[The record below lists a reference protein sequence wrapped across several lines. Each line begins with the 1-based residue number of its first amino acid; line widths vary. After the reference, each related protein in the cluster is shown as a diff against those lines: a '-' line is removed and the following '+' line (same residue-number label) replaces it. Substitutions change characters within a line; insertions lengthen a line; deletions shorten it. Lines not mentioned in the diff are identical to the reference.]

1 MLLEK
6 AVTIGESALAG
17 IVTEPPLGKA
27 NGHLPAVLLLNAGIL
42 HRVGA
47 CRLSVKLAR
56 QLADRGYRCVRFD
69 HSGIGDSGARRGSM
83 SFEEAAVLEVQDV
96 MRYMTD
102 TYGARTFILYGLCS
116 GADVSFSTAVADPR
130 VVGIIQLDPWVY
142 RTVRSRITEVFKT
155 YGTKLLNPVAY
166 ARAIGR
172 GARRMLASAQSS
184 DRAEWYADTDY
195 IRVTPPKE
203 VVAKGL
209 RTLVDRGV
217 SVLIV
222 FSGGHQVSYN
232 YRQQYQRAF
241 RGIPFAHS
249 IRVEFAPKS
258 THLFTALD
266 DQALVLDAVTQ
277 WLQADTA
284 FEQPSLAPGI
294 EAGALKVA

>member
-17 IVTEPPLGKA
+17 IITEPPMGKA
-27 NGHLPAVLLLNAGIL
+27 RDQLPAVLMLNSGIL

-56 QLADRGYRCVRFD
+56 QLADRGYRCIRFD
-69 HSGIGDSGARRGSM
+69 HSGIGDSGARRGAM

-102 TYGARTFILYGLCS
+102 TYGARSFILYGLCS

-142 RTVRSRITEVFKT
+142 KTIRSRIMEFFKT
-155 YGTKLLNPVAY
+155 YGMKLLNPFAY
-166 ARAIGR
+166 LRAANRI
-172 GARRMLASAQSS
+172 ARRMIVKAQKS

-203 VVAKGL
+203 TVSKGL

-217 SVLIV
+217 NVLIV
-222 FSGGHQVSYN
+222 FTGGHQVSYN
-232 YRQQYQRAF
+232 YREQYQRAF
-241 RGIPFAHS
+241 RDIPFADTV
-249 IRVEFAPKS
+249 RVEFAAKS

-266 DQALVLDAVTQ
+266 DQALVLDAVTR

-284 FEQPSLAPGI
+284 FERRSAMQDA